1 MPFPIDGSR
10 GWAGSIASALA
21 LAWVM
26 SGVGDAQVLRVPD
39 PRLQRMAGGQ
49 PNLTAV
55 APKTR
60 DGQPDLSGIWH
71 VADARYL
78 NNLGADAAP
87 PLTPAGAALYRER
100 QAAAAKDRPA
110 GRCLPRGV
118 PSSLL
123 VRGRPWKIMQ
133 TPYELAMLFDESIH
147 FRQILTDGRDFPDDR
162 LPTWFGYSIGK
173 WDGDT
178 FVADTLGFNDDTW
191 LDNGGHPHSDAMHLT
206 ERFKRRDLGHL
217 EIQFTIDD
225 PKFYTKPW
233 TATVHFDLLPD
244 TELSEHVCAA
254 HTPL

>member
-1 MPFPIDGSR
+1 MTFPIDGWR

-39 PRLQRMAGGQ
+39 PRLPRMAGGQ
-49 PNLTAV
+49 PNLTAM

-110 GRCLPRGV
+110 GRSVFAARGARLAAGPG
-118 PSSLL
+118 PSLEDHADA
-123 VRGRPWKIMQ
+123 VR
-133 TPYELAMLFDESIH
+133 A
-147 FRQILTDGRDFPDDR
+147 RDAF
-162 LPTWFGYSIGK
+162 
-173 WDGDT
+173 
-178 FVADTLGFNDDTW
+178 
-191 LDNGGHPHSDAMHLT
+191 
-206 ERFKRRDLGHL
+206 
-217 EIQFTIDD
+217 
-225 PKFYTKPW
+225 
-233 TATVHFDLLPD
+233 
-244 TELSEHVCAA
+244 
-254 HTPL
+254 

>member
-1 MPFPIDGSR
+1 
-10 GWAGSIASALA
+10 
-21 LAWVM
+21 
-26 SGVGDAQVLRVPD
+26 
-39 PRLQRMAGGQ
+39 
-49 PNLTAV
+49 
-55 APKTR
+55 
-60 DGQPDLSGIWH
+60 
-71 VADARYL
+71 
-78 NNLGADAAP
+78 
-87 PLTPAGAALYRER
+87 
-100 QAAAAKDRPA
+100 
-110 GRCLPRGV
+110 
-118 PSSLL
+118 
-123 VRGRPWKIMQ
+123 MQ

-162 LPTWFGYSIGK
+162 LPTWFGYSIGN